1 MRLTTGL
8 VDSVKPLWKWPSFSL
23 SSKHLDRTKVKGRRH
38 SVPPFRLGLMPWAPP
53 ALRLSDK
60 IRLTAHFGSLA
71 CRWQVMVLPILRLH
85 QSGSQIDRSL
95 SVFLHISI
103 IYLLIVESVF
113 HTCTP
118 ELALITYMALLPSLS
133 ASQVPGWQAWV
144 PIPCSLH
151 IQCIYYKCIYAICTL
166 VI

>member
-38 SVPPFRLGLMPWAPP
+38 SVPPFRLGLLPWAPP

-85 QSGSQIDRSL
+85 QSGSQTDRSL
-95 SVFLHISI
+95 SILLHISI
-103 IYLLIVESVF
+103 IYLLTVESVF

-118 ELALITYMALLPSLS
+118 ELSLITYMAQFYLH
-133 ASQVPGWQAWV
+133 SQPPKYQDGRPESPYPA
-144 PIPCSLH
+144 LH
-151 IQCIYYKCIYAICTL
+151 TYNVHIINEFMLY
-166 VI
+166 VH